1 MITERQQF
9 HLEQLKAAEFRARQQ
24 AHQRL
29 QQEQGQ
35 WAPNPNLPPGAA
47 AVVPPTTISA
57 QGVTS
62 GPVIPPTNSTE
73 TNPAPVLA
81 VASPLI
87 PPPSSTVPLPPTG
100 QPVV

>member
-57 QGVTS
+57 QGRF
-62 GPVIPPTNSTE
+62 ILQKKTNKE
-73 TNPAPVLA
+73 INFFFF
-81 VASPLI
+81 I
-87 PPPSSTVPLPPTG
+87 C
-100 QPVV
+100 

>member
-35 WAPNPNLPPGAA
+35 WAPNPNLAPGAA

-57 QGVTS
+57 QG
-62 GPVIPPTNSTE
+62 E
-73 TNPAPVLA
+73 FL
-81 VASPLI
+81 
-87 PPPSSTVPLPPTG
+87 
-100 QPVV
+100 